1 MGRRSGRQD
10 SEKLFREGDVIA
22 IPVTKDDGTVEE
34 RPALVTNVG
43 GDGSTYS
50 TEIEYSF
57 IEGDGGLGHG
67 GHAPPYRTDGWKH
80 IDFAKVRTVVD
91 LPPDW
96 QKVATDF
103 DKRYLEARKKEAERM
118 EEDEPESHPS
128 YATIHVSRPQGG
140 GTSLFMSP
148 FTHQHYMTVS
158 IHRAYRRRS
167 LSNDWVF
174 GEGVELL
181 EVAMSEAQWA
191 KFVSSAGMGG
201 GTPCTLQRLGG
212 SLVQECPQQADLH
225 RFHDDVQNRMDKAA
239 SGLTKAVEKAEA
251 LLASKS
257 ATKAE
262 REALL
267 GEIRKVKNQLTDGLP
282 FVAKQLQERMEHIV
296 TEGKVE
302 IEAYVQKTIQ
312 QAGLQHLNHG
322 KAPVTLN
329 LGSGDDKDGS
339 KKS

>member
-1 MGRRSGRQD
+1 MGRD
-10 SEKLFREGDVIA
+10 SKKLFREGDVIA
-22 IPVTKDDGTVEE
+22 VPVTNKDGTVEM
-34 RPALVTNVG
+34 RPALI
-43 GDGSTYS
+43 
-50 TEIEYSF
+50 TEVQEKPSFTTSAGFDYAF
-57 IEGDGGLGHG
+57 IESDGNLGFSKHCRG
-67 GHAPPYRTDGWKH
+67 YGSEVEGIKH
-80 IDFAKVRTVVD
+80 IDLAKVRTVVD
-91 LPPDW
+91 LPPEW

-103 DKRYLEARKKEAERM
+103 DKRYLEERKKEAERM

-158 IHRAYRRRS
+158 IRRAYRRRS

-174 GEGVELL
+174 GEGAELI

-201 GTPCTLQRLGG
+201 GTPCTMMRLGG

-225 RFHDDVQNRMDKAA
+225 RFHDDVKTRMDKAA
-239 SGLTKAVEKAEA
+239 EGLTKAVERAEA

-262 REALL
+262 RAAVLA
-267 GEIRKVKNQLTDGLP
+267 EISKVKSQLTDGLP

-302 IEAYVQKTIQ
+302 IDAYVNKTIQ
-312 QAGLQHLNHG
+312 NAGLAHLNDG
-322 KAPVTLN
+322 KAPVSLN
-329 LGSGDDKDGS
+329 LGPGKNKDGES
-339 KKS
+339 